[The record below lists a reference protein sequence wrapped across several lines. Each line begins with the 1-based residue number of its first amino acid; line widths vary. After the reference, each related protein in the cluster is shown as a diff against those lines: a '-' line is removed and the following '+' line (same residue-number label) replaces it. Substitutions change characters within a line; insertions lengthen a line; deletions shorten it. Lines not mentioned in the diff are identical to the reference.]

1 MLFGKWKQKMI
12 DMLGDNSSRIVDMQN
27 KLTSGLDQAAE
38 ELKTFSEKRENSERQ
53 LTEQTKELSF
63 AIESHNMAIEDLLD
77 ELQDQK
83 EHRKIQKQLE
93 AKLVQYELEQDKLL
107 FLIMD
112 YDSQVRLL
120 KEAVN
125 KAQDCAWTEQIN
137 MMAKKL
143 SGDLSAHKII
153 VTGQP
158 GEPVNFELHEVIQ
171 VSGTTDQTRD
181 GLVERVIENG
191 YMKDGR
197 VLKKAKVSAYRI

>member
-1 MLFGKWKQKMI
+1 MNEIYLDNAATTKPSQEVVLAMMPYLFDLYG
-12 DMLGDNSSRIVDMQN
+12 NPSSIYEI
-27 KLTSGLDQAAE
+27 GI
-38 ELKTFSEKRENSERQ
+38 EN
-53 LTEQTKELSF
+53 
-63 AIESHNMAIEDLLD
+63 
-77 ELQDQK
+77 
-83 EHRKIQKQLE
+83 
-93 AKLVQYELEQDKLL
+93 
-107 FLIMD
+107 
-112 YDSQVRLL
+112 

-125 KAQDCAWTEQIN
+125 KAQDCVWTEQIN

-143 SGDLSAHKII
+143 SGDLSAQKII